1 MVLKLF
7 LRPLFAEKIFCLIS
21 IPLSCSLIDTY
32 THKWELIKA
41 KQIIFNFPV
50 VHVRVTNFDFVARTR
65 GEYGELRCALRTAPL
80 SREGADRGVRTI
92 VGTAGS
98 VAVGRGLGTLRQ
110 RGPCQADSQHAHRR
124 RRAHQETVAENR

>member
-1 MVLKLF
+1 MGVDKS
-7 LRPLFAEKIFCLIS
+7 KTNS
-21 IPLSCSLIDTY
+21 
-32 THKWELIKA
+32 
-41 KQIIFNFPV
+41 FNFPV

-65 GEYGELRCALRTAPL
+65 GEYGELRCALRAAPL

-98 VAVGRGLGTLRQ
+98 VAVGRGLGALRQ
-110 RGPCQADSQHAHRR
+110 RGPCQADSQHAHWR